1 MSTEKSWGHKG
12 PGSHTLSS
20 FLWWEER
27 EAQEYYGHRALRALT
42 FDLGDIHLGGLSHT
56 ALPANTHPHSP
67 AILLL
72 SSSVSGLSPFM
83 GDNDNETLANVTSAT
98 WDFDDEAFDEI
109 SDDAKDFIS
118 NLLKKDM
125 K

>member
-1 MSTEKSWGHKG
+1 MKLATTIAEMNAFTS
-12 PGSHTLSS
+12 
-20 FLWWEER
+20 
-27 EAQEYYGHRALRALT
+27 
-42 FDLGDIHLGGLSHT
+42 
-56 ALPANTHPHSP
+56 SP
-67 AILLL
+67 AA
-72 SSSVSGLSPFM
+72 SVREYADTGFRYLDYSFYSVVRRENHPFM

>member
-1 MSTEKSWGHKG
+1 MSLFVLCPSVCSA
-12 PGSHTLSS
+12 P
-20 FLWWEER
+20 R
-27 EAQEYYGHRALRALT
+27 
-42 FDLGDIHLGGLSHT
+42 
-56 ALPANTHPHSP
+56 
-67 AILLL
+67 
-72 SSSVSGLSPFM
+72 VSGLSPFM